1 MQPNQSSS
9 SSVATTIFCQTS
21 EYHTLSLLG
30 NFDDKSTQMYVTT
43 QQRLVKVFERVS
55 DSDGSELGA
64 FPQLPR
70 TVCCWPAEKDI
81 LEPYPCLWS
90 VKWNLARSP
99 SKGCWIVSISN
110 MISRESML
118 RIGQNPIKSRF
129 HIKCEDKCK
138 PWELSLEH
146 TVSLRWLLS
155 GSGFN
160 WFLSLYLLHSMLEE
174 IEVVA
179 PWLTVLYHIRIVLS
193 APNWSDHHI

>member
-81 LEPYPCLWS
+81 WEPYPCLWS
-90 VKWNLARSP
+90 VKWNIARSP
-99 SKGCWIVSISN
+99 SELCWIVSISN
-110 MISRESML
+110 MISWESML
-118 RIGQNPIKSRF
+118 RVGQTPIKSRF
-129 HIKCEDKCK
+129 HIKCEDKVQTMRVVSWTYWQFK
-138 PWELSLEH
+138 VTFIRTLE
-146 TVSLRWLLS
+146 
-155 GSGFN
+155 GAGFN
-160 WFLSLYLLHSMLEE
+160 WFHSVLL
-174 IEVVA
+174 A
-179 PWLTVLYHIRIVLS
+179 AQCTACWKK
-193 APNWSDHHI
+193 